1 MTFHY
6 FIFLSIFSLALI
18 GCGADGKSEEELA
31 AQKKRDLESA
41 EISQKLAQ
49 ERILLEQEKLKL
61 EKQRLESEN
70 QLKREELVRNAR
82 LEAEFSDYSE
92 AVVVIN
98 KSYFHTAATAES
110 INKKKFLVSGD
121 VCTVVRT
128 KNGFGYIEYYNS
140 DVDKLTTG
148 WLDLRDLERM
158 PAD

>member
-1 MTFHY
+1 MMFRY
-6 FIFLSIFSLALI
+6 FIFLSISMALI
-18 GCGADGKSEEELA
+18 GCEADGKSEEELA

-70 QLKREELVRNAR
+70 QLRREEIARNAR
-82 LEAEFSDYSE
+82 LEADFFDYSE

-128 KNGFGYIEYYNS
+128 KNGFGYVEYYNS

-148 WLDLRDLERM
+148 WLDLRDLERI